1 MNEAKNIAA
10 ELLDT
15 ARMFM
20 EIGRYRQAAAL
31 TRKALCQQPDDPDA
45 LSLLGILEQRSG
57 NSDAARLIFQQL
69 LELAPDNH
77 LIWSNHGVVCLS
89 LGDREAAMNSF
100 ETALKLCPDYAD
112 AWNNLGAVHEKTDIA
127 KAQACFERALKIR
140 PDYVEACNNLALCY
154 KKQRFFSTSITWYQK
169 SLEFNPKQPGTLYRL
184 AEMLEQTSD
193 VDGARDAYR
202 KSLDLRPDDCIRLKM
217 ETVLPV
223 ILTSADAIDTLR
235 DTLRSRLQLL
245 RQHGLKIEKPW
256 ERGRVFFYLAYHGRD
271 DLEFHK
277 LLAGIYREASPE
289 LSWQAPH
296 IAAGRRKEGRI
307 RIGFFSRFFYKHTI
321 AKLNIGFI
329 ENLDR
334 SRFQVTVL
342 AADSGNNDEM
352 LQRFAAAADSFV
364 TLSGDFLTMRE
375 QIAAQKLDVL
385 FYTDIGMEPYSYFLA
400 FSRLA
405 HVQCVTWGH
414 PASSG
419 IDTVDWF
426 ISHDECETPQSRRSY
441 SEKLLCLSPAA
452 ACTCYARPTFPGTAK
467 TRQEFGIAPEWTVYY
482 CPQPPFKMHPD
493 FDAIVKG
500 ILERDPDGR
509 IILLRGVVPETET
522 LLKNRLARIMP
533 ACLERVIFMDP
544 LPFADYMAMLELADV
559 VLDTPHFSGGN
570 SSLEALAAGAAVVTL
585 PSEFLKGRLTHAW
598 YRRLGIKDCTA
609 GTPEEYVDIAV
620 RLGMDRILR
629 TDIRSRIKAASHL
642 LFDDP
647 QAVRELESFFV
658 KALHHE

>member
-1 MNEAKNIAA
+1 MNAAA
-10 ELLDT
+10 E
-15 ARMFM
+15 RN
-20 EIGRYRQAAAL
+20 GRITEPHSPDELHRLGVAAFA
-31 TRKALCQQPDDPDA
+31 DGD
-45 LSLLGILEQRSG
+45 LEQ
-57 NSDAARLIFQQL
+57 ARHLFCRLLLIQP
-69 LELAPDNH
+69 ENPVA
-77 LIWSNHGVVCLS
+77 WSNHGVVCRS
-89 LGDREAAMNSF
+89 LGDFATAAASLQQ
-100 ETALKLCPDYAD
+100 ALRLCPDYAD

-154 KKQRFFSTSITWYQK
+154 KKQRFFSKSIIWYQK

-202 KSLDLRPDDCIRLKM
+202 KSLDFRPDDCIRLKM

-223 ILTSADAIDTLR
+223 ILPSAEAVDTLR

-245 RQHGLKIEKPW
+245 RQQGLKIERPW

-296 IAAGRRKEGRI
+296 VAAGTRNKGRI
-307 RIGFFSRFFYKHTI
+307 RVGFFSRFFYKHTI

-329 ENLDR
+329 EKLDR

-426 ISHDECETPQSRRSY
+426 ISHVECETPQGRRSY
-441 SEKLLCLSPAA
+441 SEKLFCLSSAA
-452 ACTCYARPTFPGTAK
+452 ACTCYARPSFPGTAK

-493 FDAIVKG
+493 FDVIVKG
-500 ILERDPDGR
+500 ILERDPNGR

-598 YRRLGIKDCTA
+598 YRRLGIKDCIA

-620 RLGMDRILR
+620 RLG
-629 TDIRSRIKAASHL
+629 TDQTMRADICSRIKAASHL
-642 LFDDP
+642 LFDDR
-647 QAVRELESFFV
+647 QAVRELETFFEEAV
-658 KALHHE
+658 HNER